1 MTSFGTDALIH
12 VSWLNVA
19 GSVLWA
25 TLVGFF
31 LSLVGVFY
39 PAIVAAKMQP
49 VEAMRTEH

>member
-1 MTSFGTDALIH
+1 
-12 VSWLNVA
+12 VA